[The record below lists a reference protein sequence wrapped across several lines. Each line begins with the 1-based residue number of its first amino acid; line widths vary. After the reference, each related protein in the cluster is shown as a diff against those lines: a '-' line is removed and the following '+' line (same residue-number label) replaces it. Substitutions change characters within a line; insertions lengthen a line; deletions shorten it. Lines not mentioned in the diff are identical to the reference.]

1 MAEEQRHY
9 HFPETLRMVA
19 PRGTCAALDEL
30 ADRRHIGSRSE
41 LMRQVLLREVEANG
55 LKLDRVQA

>member
-19 PRGTCAALDEL
+19 PRGTSAALDEL
-30 ADRRHIGSRSE
+30 ADRRHIVAAARSLCARYCCGRSRPT
-41 LMRQVLLREVEANG
+41 A
-55 LKLDRVQA
+55 